1 MVLKLLTLPRVD
13 VAVDELLEFL
23 EISLVIASILFIPYL
38 FLRLAYQRKVQKKSW
53 GGDLGS
59 RRGLVGDQASELS
72 VTETLILLGFENISS
87 QDSPC
92 QLRNEVQ
99 PGVHDS

>member
-38 FLRLAYQRKVQKKSW
+38 FLRLAYQRKVQEKSW
-53 GGDLGS
+53 GEILG
-59 RRGLVGDQASELS
+59 
-72 VTETLILLGFENISS
+72 
-87 QDSPC
+87 
-92 QLRNEVQ
+92 
-99 PGVHDS
+99 HDED

>member
-38 FLRLAYQRKVQKKSW
+38 FLRLAYQRKIQKKSW
-53 GGDLGS
+53 GEILG
-59 RRGLVGDQASELS
+59 
-72 VTETLILLGFENISS
+72 
-87 QDSPC
+87 
-92 QLRNEVQ
+92 
-99 PGVHDS
+99 HDED

>member
-38 FLRLAYQRKVQKKSW
+38 FLRLAYQRKVQEKSW
-53 GGDLGS
+53 WEILG
-59 RRGLVGDQASELS
+59 
-72 VTETLILLGFENISS
+72 
-87 QDSPC
+87 
-92 QLRNEVQ
+92 
-99 PGVHDS
+99 HDED